1 VIKSTLLRRLETLE
15 EQVIPDEEPPVM
27 EVVFIDA
34 TTKQPTERLQLKLGV
49 PLSSNI
55 REYGLELDTDNV

>member
-1 VIKSTLLRRLETLE
+1 MIKSTLLRRLETLE

-34 TTKQPTERLQLKLGV
+34 ATKQPTERLQLKLGV
-49 PLSSNI
+49 PLSSKHSRI
-55 REYGLELDTDNV
+55 R

>member
-1 VIKSTLLRRLETLE
+1 MIKSTLLRRLETLE
-15 EQVIPDEEPPVM
+15 EQVIPDEEPTVM

-49 PLSSNI
+49 PLSSKHSRI
-55 REYGLELDTDNV
+55 QSRTRYR